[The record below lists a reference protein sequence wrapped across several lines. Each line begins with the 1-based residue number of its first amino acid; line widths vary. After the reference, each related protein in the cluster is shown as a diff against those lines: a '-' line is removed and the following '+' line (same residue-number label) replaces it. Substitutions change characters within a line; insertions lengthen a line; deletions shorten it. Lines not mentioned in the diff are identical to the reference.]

1 VRESFRQK
9 TEEVLEPQERR
20 KLMKELERFSQ
31 QKDIPK
37 LVEGLRV
44 LLSDPAKMQ
53 LFHHVCRLLPEETQ
67 AKFDQLA
74 AASLAGGASSFTS
87 GSGSLAGG
95 GGVTRKQSGDLFQE
109 GCAVCFVLNSGR

>member
-1 VRESFRQK
+1 
-9 TEEVLEPQERR
+9 
-20 KLMKELERFSQ
+20 M
-31 QKDIPK
+31 
-37 LVEGLRV
+37 

-67 AKFDQLA
+67 AKFDRLA

-95 GGVTRKQSGDLFQE
+95 GGVTRKQSGDLSQE
-109 GCAVCFVLNSGR
+109 GCGVCFVLDSGG